1 LIAFYSRKP
10 PYDRYKSGSSKKPQ
24 RPVNAERIR
33 KFIIQLFVR
42 DDGDGVDWSSPII
55 AGALFKLAFYAIDRM
70 PNGQRR
76 YKLLYRVEEVA
87 YDRLKVFGPEIYVE
101 AGPPPP
107 PPPPDWSEGPEAH
120 FSDVVQ

>member
-1 LIAFYSRKP
+1 MGKP
-10 PYDRYKSGSSKKPQ
+10 PYGDKPPSPKKPQ
-24 RPVNAERIR
+24 RPVNADDAAERIR

-76 YKLLYRVEEVA
+76 YRLLYRVEEVA

-101 AGPPPP
+101 AGPPPS
-107 PPPPDWSEGPEAH
+107 PPPPDYSVGPEAH
-120 FSDVVQ
+120 WSDVVQ

>member
-1 LIAFYSRKP
+1 MGKP
-10 PYDRYKSGSSKKPQ
+10 PYSRYKSRSPKKPE
-24 RPVNAERIR
+24 RPANAHDAAESIR

-76 YKLLYRVEEVA
+76 YSLIYRVEEVA

-101 AGPPPP
+101 GGPPPSA
-107 PPPPDWSEGPEAH
+107 PPPDGLEGPEAH
-120 FSDVVQ
+120 FSDAVQ

>member
-1 LIAFYSRKP
+1 MGKPYGPRKSRSP
-10 PYDRYKSGSSKKPQ
+10 KKPQ
-24 RPVNAERIR
+24 RPANADDAAESIR

-42 DDGDGVDWSSPII
+42 EDGDGVDWSSPII

-70 PNGQRR
+70 PGGQRR
-76 YKLLYRVEEVA
+76 YRLLYRVEECA

-101 AGPPPP
+101 GGPPPSA
-107 PPPPDWSEGPEAH
+107 PPPDGLEGPEAH